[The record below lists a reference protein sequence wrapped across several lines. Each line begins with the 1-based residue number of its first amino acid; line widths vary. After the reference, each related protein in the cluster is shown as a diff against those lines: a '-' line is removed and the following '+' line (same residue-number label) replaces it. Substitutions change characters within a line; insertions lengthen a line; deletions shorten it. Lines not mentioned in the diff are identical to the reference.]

1 MAKRKKGNTGQ
12 LKMEF
17 NTPSK
22 PKTQSVGSKL
32 NRTEAL
38 RNKAQDLG
46 VNKND
51 RLRTQNTNKPNTS
64 SNTKTPTGN
73 KPSDRANRTKDLR
86 AKNVGSK
93 EAIAQAKIN
102 KLRTNNKSLEAA
114 KKVSKSGKGGKAAA
128 IAATLLA
135 VAGAIT
141 GGVISA
147 KKSDTKSSVAKAKAK
162 VKAEKAK
169 VKAKVETKT
178 EAAKKTE
185 TKKTE
190 TAKTETKATDNTS
203 IEQKVKDVI
212 RGKYGT
218 GAARKAALGADYDK
232 VQAEVNKKMAASK
245 LKIKSTSTP
254 TTSAKTETQDSPDK
268 AEITEP
274 KELQMTAEQR
284 MYDNID
290 KLKKEKMKKG
300 GMVKMK
306 YGGTMKP
313 TMKKGGLVKKK
324 K

>member
-38 RNKAQDLG
+38 RNKAKDLG
-46 VNKND
+46 INKTDN
-51 RLRTQNTNKPNTS
+51 LRTQNTNKPNTS
-64 SNTKTPTGN
+64 NNTNTSSNTKASTGN

-114 KKVSKSGKGGKAAA
+114 KKIAKSPKDKKLLAYALGYGGAALIAAA
-128 IAATLLA
+128 
-135 VAGAIT
+135 AGGAF
-141 GGVISA
+141 SD
-147 KKSDTKSSVAKAKAK
+147 KKSDTKSSAAKAKAK
-162 VKAEKAK
+162 
-169 VKAKVETKT
+169 TKT
-178 EAAKKTE
+178 EDAKKTETKKTE

-245 LKIKSTSTP
+245 LKTTP
-254 TTSAKTETQDSPDK
+254 AKTTSAKTETQDSPV
-268 AEITEP
+268 EYTGP